1 MFNTRTLRQTQ
12 LLLAGTLLLQLY
24 AYNGLFRPVYL
35 SGILWASRR
44 WLVAFGIAGFTTV
57 VLIILLVM
65 SFTPAR
71 QRLTV
76 MCTQLETRLARLGRW
91 NLVLFTLMFLL
102 FSFLLLGPA
111 SEYVNNQFARLYLF
125 WLGVLAGTIIL
136 QAAGW
141 QQTWLIRLA
150 TAALLGGFIY
160 RVTAY
165 LPEITSYPLS
175 LGWSEASRYYYAS
188 LFFAPRIYGE
198 QFALTVL
205 HPSRYL
211 MQAIPFLIPDSPI
224 WLHRF
229 WQVFLWIAVTL
240 PAAWLAARRVTP
252 ARSWLRVVV
261 SAWGFLFLLMGPVY
275 YHLSFTALLVLWGFD
290 RRRPW
295 RTLLIV
301 LVASLWAGISRVN
314 WFPMPGMLAA
324 ALYLLEEPVG
334 ERPVWKY
341 LAPVAIWGLLGSLT
355 ALAAQSAYA
364 LLSGNPAEQFAS
376 SLSSDLLWYRLLPNP
391 TYPSGILLAAGIVIL
406 PMLWVIYHQTRLYTI
421 QIHWMRWLTLAS
433 MLLILFSGGL
443 VVSVKIGGGSN
454 LHNLDALLT
463 LLMVVSL
470 YFLFGRVTP
479 EPQPVLEPAE
489 NLNSQTVFS
498 NFVWQIVLGIN
509 ILIPLLNALAYGGP
523 LSVQEPQVLNQ
534 SMQRLQRFI
543 QEAQAEPG
551 EILFITE
558 RQLLTF
564 NVIEGVQL
572 VPDYEKVFMM
582 EMAMAGNPAYL
593 DQFKTDLQNN
603 RFSLIITEP
612 LFINYKGA
620 AEAFGEE
627 NDAWVK
633 HVAES
638 VLCTYKP
645 HKFLRDIRVQLL
657 VPREQPTDCPST
669 PDFP

>member
-1 MFNTRTLRQTQ
+1 MLNLRTLRQTQ
-12 LLLAGTLLLQLY
+12 LLLAGTLLFQLY
-24 AYNGLFRPVYL
+24 AFYRLFWPVYL

-44 WLVAFGIAGFTTV
+44 WLLAFGIAGLATV
-57 VLIILLVM
+57 ALILLLIM

-71 QRLTV
+71 QSLAA
-76 MCTQLETRLARLGRW
+76 MYSYLETRLGRLGRW
-91 NLVLFTLMFLL
+91 NLVLFTMGFLL
-102 FSFLLLGPA
+102 YSFLILGPA
-111 SEYVNNQFARLYLF
+111 GEYVNNQYVRIHLF
-125 WLGVLAGTIIL
+125 WLSVLAGTIL
-136 QAAGW
+136 LEAAGW
-141 QQTWLIRLA
+141 QQTWLIHLG

-160 RVTAY
+160 RITAY
-165 LPEITSYPLS
+165 LPEITNYPLS

-188 LFFAPRIYGE
+188 LYFAARIYGE

-211 MQAIPFLIPDSPI
+211 MQAVPFLIPASPI

-229 WQVFLWIAVTL
+229 WQVLLWIAVTL
-240 PAAWLAARRVTP
+240 PTAWLAARRVTP
-252 ARSWLRVVV
+252 ARSWLRVIV

-275 YHLSFTALLVLWGFD
+275 YHLSLTALLVLWGFD
-290 RRRPW
+290 RKRPW

-301 LVASLWAGISRVN
+301 LVASMWAGISRIN

-334 ERPVWKY
+334 ERPLWKY
-341 LAPVAIWGLLGSLT
+341 LAPVALWGLLGSLT
-355 ALAAQSAYA
+355 ALASQSAYA

-376 SLSSDLLWYRLLPNP
+376 SFSSDLLWYRLLPNP

-406 PMLWVIYHQTRLYTI
+406 PMLWIIYHQTRQSTT
-421 QIHWMRWLTLAS
+421 QIHWIRWLALAG
-433 MLLILFSGGL
+433 MLLILFGGGL

-470 YFLFGRVTP
+470 YFLFERVTP
-479 EPQPVLEPAE
+479 EPQPIREITE
-489 NLNSQTVFS
+489 NHSSQAIVS
-498 NFVWQIVLGIN
+498 SFVWQVILGIN
-509 ILIPLLNALAYGGP
+509 ILIPLLNALSYGGP
-523 LSVQEPQVLNQ
+523 ISKQEPQVLDL

-543 QEAQAEPG
+543 QEAQNDPG

-564 NVIEGVQL
+564 KVLEGVQL
-572 VPDYEKVFMM
+572 VPDYEKVFLM

-633 HVAES
+633 YVSEP
-638 VLCTYKP
+638 VLCIYKP

-657 VPREQPTDCPST
+657 VPREQPTNCP
-669 PDFP
+669 